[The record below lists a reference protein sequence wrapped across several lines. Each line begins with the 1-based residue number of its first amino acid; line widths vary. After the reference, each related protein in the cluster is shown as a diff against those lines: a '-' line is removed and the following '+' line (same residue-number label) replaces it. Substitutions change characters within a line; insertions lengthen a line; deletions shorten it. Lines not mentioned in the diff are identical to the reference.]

1 MADVLTEDFANGV
14 RERFLID
21 SDGETVHV
29 ERTQDVQNAVDH
41 VANINSQGLPSIDGM
56 GIPIVE
62 VPVTVGI
69 AFCEKY
75 GIPWNKFAY
84 TREYDDAFELFII
97 QHPKLVYAHKQK
109 YFSG

>member
-1 MADVLTEDFANGV
+1 MAKVLTEDVANGV
-14 RERFLID
+14 RERFYID
-21 SDGETVHV
+21 GDNVHV
-29 ERTQDVQNAVDH
+29 ERTQDVQDVVDH
-41 VANINSQGLPSIDGM
+41 VADQNAAGLHSVDGM

-62 VPVTVGI
+62 VPVSVGI

-84 TREYDDAFELFII
+84 TREYDDAFETFII

-109 YFSG
+109 YFGGI